1 MTQPRTSPG
10 DRDENKSAAKTTR
23 RTETNEA
30 GKAETAN
37 TTQKDGDSGE
47 DGEDEEDEEG
57 DEERG
62 REKAK
67 PTTTNLQNG
76 TKKPKTGKRK

>member
-1 MTQPRTSPG
+1 MTQPRTSLG

-23 RTETNEA
+23 RTEINEA

-47 DGEDEEDEEG
+47 DEEDEEG
-57 DEERG
+57 DEERR

-67 PTTTNLQNG
+67 PTTTDLQNG
-76 TKKPKTGKRK
+76 TKKPETGKRK